1 MGYKV
6 HMRKVQTR
14 FINEPSLEEFS
25 SDIYVNRLKIMPSTN
40 QVPCFSSADA
50 NII

>member
-1 MGYKV
+1 MIFTLTG
-6 HMRKVQTR
+6 
-14 FINEPSLEEFS
+14 L
-25 SDIYVNRLKIMPSTN
+25 NRLKIMPLTN